1 MFNTPIFSATLVVNI
16 VSVSCPAT
24 LVNFVRSRRLVL
36 GLFLLTTIP
45 LLAQPAP
52 SRLHI
57 SADGHSL
64 AKEDGTLFFWLGDT
78 AWNYFARLNQA
89 EAKQYLDDR
98 VAKRFT
104 VIQAHMLPWTLQT
117 RSVHGQTAFL
127 NGDFDQPNEAYW
139 QHVDTLMRLATER
152 ELYVAVL
159 PVWCRTYIE
168 PAPNGTDGP
177 DVVLTDSAKAYRYGK
192 FVGNRY
198 RVYSNL
204 IWVLGGDRRPTR
216 HSVYRQLAKGLT
228 ETYAGGDPD
237 KILLTYHPPGGTN
250 RPPATSTGE
259 FYHNEPWLDL
269 NLIQSGHALA
279 NASYQRI
286 SEDYVRQPAKPTL
299 DSEPCYEQ
307 HPIKHDYKNGR
318 FTGWHVRRRAYW
330 SVLAGACGFTY
341 GGNGIWQM
349 DKPGDVMQ
357 STHFSHFWYDALNHE
372 GAGQMQHVRS
382 LIETLGVGQLIPDS
396 TRLTSAAGT
405 VDDRVQVA
413 RDKDNSFL
421 VAYITDG
428 HPITLD
434 LSGLSSRRLSGYYF
448 DPRTGKRQ
456 SLGQLTRQAERQFA
470 PPTSGPEQDWVLV
483 VMSGRKGR

>member
-1 MFNTPIFSATLVVNI
+1 MAKAFAFIRTNLPLALCLLV
-16 VSVSCPAT
+16 
-24 LVNFVRSRRLVL
+24 
-36 GLFLLTTIP
+36 TTS

-52 SRLHI
+52 ARLRV
-57 SADGHSL
+57 SSDGHSL
-64 AKEDGTLFFWLGDT
+64 ATENGTPGVRFPAGTRPFFWLGDT

-104 VIQAHMLPWTLQT
+104 VIQAHILPWTLQT
-117 RSVHGQTAFL
+117 RSVNGQTAFL

-139 QHVDTLMRLATER
+139 QHVDTLMRMATDR
-152 ELYVAVL
+152 GLYVAVL

-177 DVVLTDSAKAYRYGK
+177 DVVLTDSTKAYRYGK

-198 RVYSNL
+198 RAFPNL

-216 HSVYRQLAKGLT
+216 HGVYRQLARGLT
-228 ETYAGGDPD
+228 EAYANGDPD

-250 RPPATSTGE
+250 RPSATSTGE
-259 FYHNEPWLDL
+259 FYHNEPWMDL
-269 NLIQSGHALA
+269 NMIQSGHALE
-279 NASYQRI
+279 NRSYQRI
-286 SEDYVRQPAKPTL
+286 TEDYDRQPTKPTF

-318 FTGWHVRRRAYW
+318 FTGWHVRRRAWW

-349 DKPGDVMQ
+349 DKPGDLMQ
-357 STHFSHFWYDALNHE
+357 STHFSHFWYDGLSHE
-372 GAGQMQHVRS
+372 GTGQMQHVRT
-382 LIETLGVGQLIPDS
+382 LIETLGVNQLIPDRSDGPS
-396 TRLTSAAGT
+396 TRLQSAPGT
-405 VDDRVQVA
+405 VDDRVQLA
-413 RDKDNSFL
+413 RDKDNTFL

-434 LSGLSSRRLSGYYF
+434 LSGLSGTRLA
-448 DPRTGKRQ
+448 TGSIHARAGG
-456 SLGQLTRQAERQFA
+456 S
-470 PPTSGPEQDWVLV
+470 
-483 VMSGRKGR
+483 

>member
-1 MFNTPIFSATLVVNI
+1 MALSVGVCLLV
-16 VSVSCPAT
+16 ST
-24 LVNFVRSRRLVL
+24 R
-36 GLFLLTTIP
+36 
-45 LLAQPAP
+45 LLAQSAP
-52 SRLHI
+52 SRLQV

-64 AKEDGTLFFWLGDT
+64 VTEKGTPFFWLGDT

-104 VIQAHMLPWTLQT
+104 VIQAHLLPWTLQT
-117 RSVHGQTAFL
+117 RSVVGQMAFI

-139 QHVDTLMRLATER
+139 QHVDTLMQLATQR
-152 ELYVAVL
+152 GFYLAIL

-168 PAPNGTDGP
+168 PAPDGSDGP
-177 DVVLTDSAKAYRYGK
+177 DVVLTDSAKAYRYGR
-192 FVGNRY
+192 FAGHRY
-198 RVYSNL
+198 RAYPNL
-204 IWVLGGDRRPTR
+204 IWVLGGDRQPTR
-216 HSVYRQLAKGLT
+216 HAVYRQLAKGLT
-228 ETYAGGDPD
+228 EAYAGGDPD
-237 KILLTYHPPGGTN
+237 RILMTYHPPGGTN

-279 NASYQRI
+279 NASYERI
-286 SEDYVRQPAKPTL
+286 SEDYDRTPAKPTL

-330 SVLAGACGFTY
+330 SLLAGACGFTY

-349 DKPGDVMQ
+349 DKPGDLMQ
-357 STHFSHFWYDALNHE
+357 PTHFSHFWYDGLSHE
-372 GAGQMQHVRS
+372 GTGQMQYARS
-382 LIETLGVGQLIPDS
+382 LIESLGIGRIVPDGGNQLS
-396 TRLTSAAGT
+396 TRLQSPAGT

-413 RDKDNSFL
+413 HDKENKFV

-434 LSGLSSRRLSGYYF
+434 LSGMPGKRLSGYWMN
-448 DPRTGKRQ
+448 PRTGERQVLAKVARQ
-456 SLGQLTRQAERQFA
+456 SEQLFT
-470 PPTSGPEQDWVLV
+470 PPTVGPEQDWVLV
-483 VMSGRKGR
+483 VQEGKNKR